1 MDAVGSEKDFII
13 AVCTS
18 NPGASYYQKELAYFN
33 RPNTGTFCRRPVV
46 RPSPFSID
54 PGLHSKI
61 TAADWANLQRQVKV
75 TLAPGTLVA
84 IRIKFGIRV
93 GTYYSIHHKLPHMF
107 FRLFFWH
114 FRR

>member
-1 MDAVGSEKDFII
+1 MDAVGPETDFTI

-18 NPGASYYQKELAYFN
+18 NPRASYYQKELAYFN
-33 RPNTGTFCRRPVV
+33 RLNTGTFCRRPVV
-46 RPSPFSID
+46 LPPPFSID
-54 PGLHSKI
+54 PSLYSKI
-61 TAADWANLQRQVKV
+61 TAADWAYLQRQVKV

-93 GTYYSIHHKLPHMF
+93 GTYYSIHHKLPHK